1 MWRDLV
7 WKDINRYCKI
17 ATEIYGD
24 IQRDM
29 ERDTKIVR
37 DMETHSYSEELE
49 LRRAPHWSAR
59 AELRAALRAALR
71 AKLRAAHCM
80 RRYWGIIK
88 NDQ

>member
-1 MWRDLV
+1 M
-7 WKDINRYCKI
+7 
-17 ATEIYGD
+17 ATEMYGD

-29 ERDTKIVR
+29 DRDTKIVR

-71 AKLRAAHCM
+71 AVLRAALRAARGAPQRNTERDCEN
-80 RRYWGIIK
+80 I
-88 NDQ
+88 